1 MTIEANDLWLFAKV
15 ADAGSFSKA
24 GELLGLPKST
34 LSRRI
39 SYLEKQLGERLLQRT
54 TRQLQLTEFG
64 TRLLQH
70 GRQIGEEID
79 TARAWAEHRQS
90 QPSGMLRISLPND
103 FATLFLVPVLAEF
116 SAVYPAIALEI
127 DLSARRV
134 DLVGENFDLAI
145 RMGDLPDDANLTAK
159 RLNRQSWGL
168 YAAPAYLERHGP
180 PERPE
185 DLGRYHAL
193 SLPGRYREPPQWQL
207 ACGERR
213 WQGLP
218 PARILANSPELL
230 VKLACRGRG
239 IVAAPDSYAATYL
252 QSGELQR
259 VLPDW
264 CLPQTTAWLV
274 FPGRRLM
281 PGKTRAFIDFVLA
294 SLEPAA

>member
-1 MTIEANDLWLFAKV
+1 MNIEANDLWLFAKI

-39 SYLEKQLGERLLQRT
+39 SHLEKQLGERLLQRT
-54 TRQLQLTEFG
+54 TRQLHLTEFG
-64 TRLLQH
+64 LRLLQH

-79 TARAWAEHRQS
+79 AALAWAEHRQTE
-90 QPSGMLRISLPND
+90 PSGRLRISLPND
-103 FATLFLVPVLAEF
+103 FATLFLVPVLADFNER
-116 SAVYPAIALEI
+116 YPAIALEI

-145 RMGDLPDDANLTAK
+145 RMGELPDDASLTAK
-159 RLNRQSWGL
+159 RLSQQDWGL
-168 YAAPAYLERHGP
+168 YASPEYLERHGQP
-180 PERPE
+180 QQPE
-185 DLGRYHAL
+185 DLNRYHAL
-193 SLPGRYREPPQWQL
+193 TLPGRYREQPLWQL
-207 ACGERR
+207 DCGNLS

-239 IVAAPDSYAATYL
+239 IVAAPVSYAAAYL
-252 QSGELQR
+252 KSGELQR
-259 VLPDW
+259 VLPGW

-274 FPGRRLM
+274 FPGRKLM
-281 PGKTRAFIDFVLA
+281 PGKTRAFIDFLIA
-294 SLEPAA
+294 SQQQPA

>member
-39 SYLEKQLGERLLQRT
+39 SHLEKQLGERLLQRT

-79 TARAWAEHRQS
+79 AARAWAEHRQT
-90 QPSGMLRISLPND
+90 QPSGTLRISLPND

-145 RMGDLPDDANLTAK
+145 RMGDLPDDASLTAK

-180 PERPE
+180 PEHPE

-193 SLPGRYREPPQWQL
+193 SLPGRYREQPQWQL

-239 IVAAPDSYAATYL
+239 IVAAPDSYAAAYL

-259 VLPDW
+259 VLPEW

-281 PGKTRAFIDFVLA
+281 PGKTRAFIDFIQ
-294 SLEPAA
+294 AALPPPL

>member
-39 SYLEKQLGERLLQRT
+39 SHLEKQLGERLLQRT

-79 TARAWAEHRQS
+79 AARAWAEHRQS

-116 SAVYPAIALEI
+116 SERYPEISLEI

-145 RMGDLPDDANLTAK
+145 RMGDLPDDASLTAK